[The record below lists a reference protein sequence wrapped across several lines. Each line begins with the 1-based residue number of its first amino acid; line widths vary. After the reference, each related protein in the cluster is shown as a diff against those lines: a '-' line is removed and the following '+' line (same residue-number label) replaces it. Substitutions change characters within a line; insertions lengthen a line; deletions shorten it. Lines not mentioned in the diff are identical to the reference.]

1 MPSSAVRRVQSALAR
16 QPRLP
21 LAQLPTPIHDAIRL
35 REALGGP
42 GRCPRILIKRDDLT
56 ALGLGGNKARKLEY
70 LVADAQAQG
79 ATTLITTGAVQSNHA
94 RMTAA
99 AACVA
104 GMRSVLVLTTRMD
117 EAKVRLPPSP
127 QDGFGE
133 TRKPDATP
141 VPALEGNLLLDHL
154 YGATVRLVPS
164 VDPMLA
170 VGQDEAVVAEVV
182 AEEESHG
189 RRPYVIPVG
198 GSSGIGV
205 LGYVGGTAEL
215 VEQLAAMAVA
225 PSRLYYAS
233 GSRGTQAGLTLGAR
247 LCEAPYR
254 VYGVAVS
261 AGEPEKI
268 ERAKRIANEAAAT
281 LELPERLELSEL
293 TTDQAFIGDG
303 YGIPTSG
310 GLEAIDLLARSEAIL
325 LDPCYTAKGMAALIA
340 HVRDGS
346 LPAGET
352 VVFLHTGGMPA
363 LFTQEF
369 SSRVSAGDRAT
380 PGGFGSSRPALP
392 S

>member
-1 MPSSAVRRVQSALAR
+1 MTSSAIRRVQSTLAR

-21 LAQLPTPIHDAIRL
+21 LAQLPTPIHDATRL

-104 GMRSVLVLTTRMD
+104 GMRCVLVLTRMD
-117 EAKVRLPPSP
+117 DAKVRLPPSP

-182 AEEESHG
+182 AEEESQG
-189 RRPYVIPVG
+189 RKPYVIPVG

-215 VEQLAAMAVA
+215 VEQLAAMAIA

-233 GSRGTQAGLTLGAR
+233 GSRGTQAGLTLGAQ

-268 ERAKRIANEAAAT
+268 ERARRIANEAAAR
-281 LELPERLELSEL
+281 LELPERLELADL

-310 GLEAIDLLARSEAIL
+310 GLEAIELLARSEAIL
-325 LDPCYTAKGMAALIA
+325 LDPCYTSKGMAALVA
-340 HVRDGS
+340 HVRDGT
-346 LPAGET
+346 LTAGET

-363 LFTQEF
+363 LFTAEF
-369 SSRVSAGDRAT
+369 SSRVAVGD
-380 PGGFGSSRPALP
+380 
-392 S
+392 